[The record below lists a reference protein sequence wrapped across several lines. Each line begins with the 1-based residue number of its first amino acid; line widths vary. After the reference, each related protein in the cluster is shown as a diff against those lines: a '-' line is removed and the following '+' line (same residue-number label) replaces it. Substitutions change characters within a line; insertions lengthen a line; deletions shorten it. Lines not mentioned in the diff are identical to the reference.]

1 MTLALD
7 RQPAVESPSPAPK
20 RKSAAR
26 FVKPVVFP
34 VVGVAVMLLAWHLVI
49 KVFDVQPYV
58 APSPGEVWT
67 AMQENKDLLL
77 QNLWPTTIEA
87 VVGFVVGNVFAIV
100 LAIVFVHSRTTQ
112 QALFPLAVVLKT
124 LPIVAIAPVLVLM
137 LGNGYTP
144 KIIIAALIT
153 FFPTLVN
160 VTRGLNAVD
169 NQQLELFRILSANRV
184 QVFTKLRVYATA
196 PYLFSALKIA
206 APSAVIGAIIAEWIG
221 SEEGLGA
228 LIVQATYNFRTPLLY
243 ATMVVASLL
252 AILLVVVIEVAE
264 RVLVRWPSDGSDV
277 G

>member
-7 RQPAVESPSPAPK
+7 RAPAVGSPPAPK
-20 RKSAAR
+20 RKSAMR

-34 VVGVAVMLLAWHLVI
+34 VVGVALMLLAWHLVI
-49 KVFDVQPYV
+49 KLFHVEPYV

-67 AMQENKDLLL
+67 ALLENQDLLL
-77 QNLWPTTIEA
+77 ANLWPTMIEA
-87 VVGFVVGNVFAIV
+87 VVGFVVGNVFAIL
-100 LAIVFVHSRTTQ
+100 LAVVFVHSRTTQ

-137 LGNGYTP
+137 LGNGYAP
-144 KIIIAALIT
+144 KIILAALIT

-160 VTRGLNAVD
+160 VTRGLNAID
-169 NQQLELFRILSANRV
+169 NQQLELFRILSANRL
-184 QVFTKLRVYATA
+184 QVFAKLRVYATA

-206 APSAVIGAIIAEWIG
+206 GPSAVIGAIIAEWIG

>member
-1 MTLALD
+1 M
-7 RQPAVESPSPAPK
+7 
-20 RKSAAR
+20 R

-34 VVGVAVMLLAWHLVI
+34 VAGVALMLLAWHLVI
-49 KVFDVQPYV
+49 KLFQVEPYV
-58 APSPGEVWT
+58 APSPAEVWT
-67 AMQENKDLLL
+67 ALVENQDLLVA
-77 QNLWPTTIEA
+77 NLWPTMIEA
-87 VVGFVVGNVFAIV
+87 VVGFVVGNVFAIL
-100 LAIVFVHSRTTQ
+100 LAVIFVHSRTPR

-137 LGNGYTP
+137 LGNGYAP

-160 VTRGLNAVD
+160 VTRGLNAID
-169 NQQLELFRILSANRV
+169 SQQLELFRILSANRL

-206 APSAVIGAIIAEWIG
+206 GPSAVIGAIIAEWIG

>member
-7 RQPAVESPSPAPK
+7 RATSVESPSAAK
-20 RKSAAR
+20 RTSSAR
-26 FVKPVVFP
+26 FLKPVVFP
-34 VVGVAVMLLAWHLVI
+34 VVGVAAMLLAWHLVI
-49 KVFDVQPYV
+49 TVFDVQPYV

-77 QNLWPTTIEA
+77 ANLWPTTIEA
-87 VVGFVVGNVFAIV
+87 IVGFLVGNVFAV
-100 LAIVFVHSRTTQ
+100 ALAIVFVHSRTTQ

-160 VTRGLNAVD
+160 VTRGLNAID
-169 NQQLELFRILSANRV
+169 NQQLELFRILSANRL

-252 AILLVVVIEVAE
+252 AILLVILIEVAE
-264 RVLVRWPSDGSDV
+264 RLLVRWPSDGSDV

>member
-7 RQPAVESPSPAPK
+7 RAPAVGSPPPAPK
-20 RKSAAR
+20 RKSAMR

-34 VVGVAVMLLAWHLVI
+34 VVGVALMLLAWHLVI
-49 KVFDVQPYV
+49 KLFHVEPYV

-67 AMQENKDLLL
+67 ALLENQDLLL
-77 QNLWPTTIEA
+77 ANLWPTMIEA
-87 VVGFVVGNVFAIV
+87 VVGFVVGNVFAIL
-100 LAIVFVHSRTTQ
+100 LAVVFVHSRTTQ

-137 LGNGYTP
+137 LGNGYAP

-160 VTRGLNAVD
+160 VTRGLNAID
-169 NQQLELFRILSANRV
+169 SQQLELFRILSANRL

-206 APSAVIGAIIAEWIG
+206 GPSAVIGAIIAEWIG

-264 RVLVRWPSDGSDV
+264 RLIVTWPSDGSEV
-277 G
+277 A

>member
-7 RQPAVESPSPAPK
+7 RAPSVETPPAAPRRSPV
-20 RKSAAR
+20 R
-26 FVKPVVFP
+26 FVKPVLIP
-34 VVGVAVMLLAWHLVI
+34 VLGVAAMLLAWHLVI
-49 KVFDVQPYV
+49 KLFSVQPYV
-58 APSPGEVWT
+58 APSPGSVWT
-67 AMQENKDLLL
+67 AMVDNRDLLL
-77 QNLWPTTIEA
+77 QNLKPTAIEA
-87 VVGFVVGNVFAIV
+87 VVGFLAGNLFAIA
-100 LAIVFVHSRTTQ
+100 LAIVFVHSRTAQ

-160 VTRGLNAVD
+160 VTRGLNAID
-169 NQQLELFRILSANRV
+169 SQQLELFRILSASRL

-243 ATMVVASLL
+243 ATMVLASLL
-252 AILLVVVIEVAE
+252 AILLVVVIEVLE
-264 RVLVRWPSDGSDV
+264 RVLVRWPADGSDV
-277 G
+277 A